1 MPRLPTKGLSR
12 NNHSNRSLTGCPLGP
27 ARNPILS
34 RDRKGA
40 VLAIWHGYFLTNAKL
55 KRVPKESPLEVYQ
68 RRAEE
73 LRRAAEETGERHR
86 SASRGLVLL
95 VVVAT
100 VVLYQAWSTK
110 SLPSWA
116 PLLVVLPAG
125 YLFRRMAGSQRQA
138 QETRCLEA
146 YYRCGIARLT
156 LDWEALDE
164 GQDFRDAEH
173 FYSNDLD
180 LFGRGSLFQLVCSA
194 RTHAGRETL
203 AAWMKTPASREEV
216 LARRAAV
223 AELAGRQD
231 LRERLAAAGK
241 SMVSDCR
248 PETFRRWLAE
258 VFSPFPGWAPAAAL
272 LLAVAAL
279 ALPALYWTHALA
291 PPDFW
296 QTAAGVGLLEIVL
309 VRFLSGRAGPVLES
323 LRRPSIELPILCEL
337 LRIVES
343 GNFSSPKLAA
353 LEARLGSGAGS
364 ASAHMRRLWRLVRW
378 LDLRDNPMFALVSYG
393 LLWATQFAMA
403 IDRWRARH
411 GRELTGWLQVLGEF
425 EALISL
431 SAYAREHPDD
441 VLPGLLEGE
450 PEFDARGLAH
460 PLLNAAAAVR
470 NDVQL
475 GSGTRFL
482 IVSGSNMSGK
492 STFLR
497 AVGQN
502 AVLAWMG
509 APVRCRRLRASR
521 LAIGAAI
528 RSQDSLTDG
537 RSHFFAEMDR
547 LRRMI
552 AAADDGPMLFLA
564 DEILSGTNSHD
575 RRIAAEWVVRALLLR
590 GAIGVITTHDL
601 ALTEIAANGLPGRN
615 VHFEDTGEG
624 GDLHFDYTLRDGVLT
639 RSNALNIAH
648 LLGID
653 AAAGVTG

>member
-1 MPRLPTKGLSR
+1 
-12 NNHSNRSLTGCPLGP
+12 
-27 ARNPILS
+27 
-34 RDRKGA
+34 
-40 VLAIWHGYFLTNAKL
+40 
-55 KRVPKESPLEVYQ
+55 
-68 RRAEE
+68 
-73 LRRAAEETGERHR
+73 
-86 SASRGLVLL
+86 
-95 VVVAT
+95 
-100 VVLYQAWSTK
+100 
-110 SLPSWA
+110 
-116 PLLVVLPAG
+116 
-125 YLFRRMAGSQRQA
+125 
-138 QETRCLEA
+138 
-146 YYRCGIARLT
+146 
-156 LDWEALDE
+156 
-164 GQDFRDAEH
+164 
-173 FYSNDLD
+173 
-180 LFGRGSLFQLVCSA
+180 
-194 RTHAGRETL
+194 
-203 AAWMKTPASREEV
+203 
-216 LARRAAV
+216 
-223 AELAGRQD
+223 
-231 LRERLAAAGK
+231 
-241 SMVSDCR
+241 
-248 PETFRRWLAE
+248 
-258 VFSPFPGWAPAAAL
+258 
-272 LLAVAAL
+272 
-279 ALPALYWTHALA
+279 
-291 PPDFW
+291 
-296 QTAAGVGLLEIVL
+296 
-309 VRFLSGRAGPVLES
+309 
-323 LRRPSIELPILCEL
+323 
-337 LRIVES
+337 
-343 GNFSSPKLAA
+343 
-353 LEARLGSGAGS
+353 
-364 ASAHMRRLWRLVRW
+364 
-378 LDLRDNPMFALVSYG
+378 
-393 LLWATQFAMA
+393 
-403 IDRWRARH
+403 
-411 GRELTGWLQVLGEF
+411 
-425 EALISL
+425 
-431 SAYAREHPDD
+431 
-441 VLPGLLEGE
+441 LLEGA